1 MCHQSG
7 TARTLASQCHMATLP
22 APSSVHST
30 ARARPTPVSPR
41 IDDPMALLL
50 ACHDKVRRFTEL
62 ALRLQAH
69 VTAHGPD
76 AQAREAATSIL
87 RYFEL
92 AAPLHHA
99 DEDEDLFPALLALDE
114 ALVGADVRAS
124 IQALSDEHAA
134 LGTLWQALAPWLRD
148 VAAGRADGTADA
160 APHAAPPV
168 AAFAARY
175 QAHADAEEREVYP
188 HAAKLPPE
196 ALARIAQAMV
206 ARRTPPSASPDALQT
221 A

>member
-1 MCHQSG
+1 
-7 TARTLASQCHMATLP
+7 MATLP
-22 APSSVHST
+22 APSSAPSAT
-30 ARARPTPVSPR
+30 RARPTPVSPR

-50 ACHDKVRRFTEL
+50 ACHDKVRRFTDL

-69 VTAHGPD
+69 VAAHGHD

-99 DEDEDLFPALLALDE
+99 DEDEDLYPALLALDE
-114 ALVGADVRAS
+114 AQVGADVRAS

-134 LGTLWQALAPWLRD
+134 LGTLWQALAPWLRG
-148 VAAGRADGTADA
+148 VSAGRADGTDGTNDADA
-160 APHAAPPV
+160 APPAAPPV
-168 AAFAARY
+168 ATFAARY
-175 QAHADAEEREVYP
+175 QAHAEAEEREVYP
-188 HAAKLPPE
+188 HAAKLSPE
-196 ALARIAQAMV
+196 ALARIAAAMV
-206 ARRTPPSASPDALQT
+206 ARRTPPSASPDAPQT

>member
-1 MCHQSG
+1 
-7 TARTLASQCHMATLP
+7 MATLP
-22 APSSVHST
+22 APSSVPST

-148 VAAGRADGTADA
+148 VAAGRADGSTAD
-160 APHAAPPV
+160 AAPPV

>member
-22 APSSVHST
+22 APSSAPST

-69 VTAHGPD
+69 VTAHGHD

-114 ALVGADVRAS
+114 ALVGADVRAN
-124 IQALSDEHAA
+124 IQTLSDEHAA

-148 VAAGRADGTADA
+148 VAAGRADGTAD
-160 APHAAPPV
+160 AAPPV